1 MRLLFAS
8 SFPYWPDSTSGR
20 ETSAHALTLRLR
32 AGGIEAA
39 VFAGVPK
46 RAPAEAPRPFIVRDE
61 TLGYP
66 VYRVKEPL
74 LAYNEVLA
82 EWRPDI
88 AILPFHEP
96 VMPLVALGIV
106 AGVKA
111 MVHVTSVDPGSVAM
125 NLIQRPEILLTTC
138 SPFAARRIE
147 VLQGF
152 APPVSLPLVEPELFR
167 VGQTGDAA
175 TGDAVVMVN
184 PTLMK
189 GVEIFFRLAEARPE
203 RRFIAIES
211 WDINDRW
218 RLILSNRARAVG
230 NVELW
235 PTATDMRPA
244 YRAARLVL
252 MPSVHEEI
260 YGRVVAE
267 AQLSGIPALTSDRG
281 ELPAVVG
288 GGGLTVPV
296 DAGIE
301 TWLAALDRILD
312 PAAYAAFSAAA
323 RTEAGRIE
331 RQPEAIVADF
341 VALLETFLAGKN
353 TTS

>member
-8 SFPYWPDSTSGR
+8 PFPYWPDNTSGR
-20 ETSAHALTLRLR
+20 ETSAHALTLRLQ
-32 AGGIEAA
+32 AQGIDVA
-39 VFAGVPK
+39 VFAGTLK
-46 RAPAEAPRPFIVRDE
+46 PALAESPRPSVALDE

-74 LAYNEVLA
+74 LAYSDVLA

-96 VMPLVALGIV
+96 VMPLVALGIA

-111 MVHVTSVDPGSVAM
+111 MLHVTSVDPRSAAM
-125 NLIQRPEILLTTC
+125 NLFQRPEILLTTC
-138 SPFAARRIE
+138 SNFAARRLD

-152 APPVSLPLVEPELFR
+152 TPPVSLPLIEPELFR
-167 VGQTGDAA
+167 VAQA
-175 TGDAVVMVN
+175 GDAVVMVN

-189 GVEIFFRLAEARPE
+189 GVEIFFRLAEARPH

-211 WDINDRW
+211 WDINDEW
-218 RLILSNRARAVG
+218 RLILSNRARACG

-235 PTATDMRPA
+235 PAATDMRPA
-244 YRAARLVL
+244 YREAGLVL
-252 MPSVHEEI
+252 MPSIHEET

-296 DAGIE
+296 DAAIE
-301 TWLAALDRILD
+301 AWLTALDRMLD

-323 RTEAGRIE
+323 RREAE
-331 RQPEAIVADF
+331 RPERRPEAIVAEF
-341 VALLETFLAGKN
+341 VGLLEAFRSGAN
-353 TTS
+353 TTC

>member
-8 SFPYWPDSTSGR
+8 AFPYWPESTSGR
-20 ETSAHALTLRLR
+20 ETSAHALTLRLQAR
-32 AGGIEAA
+32 GIAVA
-39 VFAGVPK
+39 VFAGTPENV
-46 RAPAEAPRPFIVRDE
+46 RAESPRPFIARDE

-66 VYRVKEPL
+66 VYRVREPL
-74 LAYNEVLA
+74 LAYGDVLREV
-82 EWRPDI
+82 RPDI
-88 AILPFHEP
+88 ALLPFHRP
-96 VMPLVALGIV
+96 NMPLVALGIA

-111 MVHVTSVDPGSVAM
+111 VLHVTTVDPSSAAM
-125 NLIQRPEILLTTC
+125 NLLQRPEVMLTTC
-138 SPFAARRIE
+138 STFAARRLA
-147 VLQGF
+147 VLQGIT
-152 APPVSLPLVEPELFR
+152 PPVSLPLIEPELFR
-167 VGQTGDAA
+167 VDRA
-175 TGDAVVMVN
+175 GDAVIMVN

-189 GVEIFFRLAEARPE
+189 GIEIFFRLAEARPQL
-203 RRFIAIES
+203 RFIAVES
-211 WDINDRW
+211 WDVDDAW
-218 RLILSNRARAVG
+218 RLILSNRARACG

-235 PTATDMRPA
+235 PTTTDMRTA

-252 MPSVHEEI
+252 MPSVHEET

-301 TWLAALDRILD
+301 PWLTALDRVLD
-312 PAAYAAFSAAA
+312 PAAYGVFSAAA
-323 RTEAGRIE
+323 RREAE
-331 RQPEAIVADF
+331 RPERRPEAIVEDF
-341 VALLETFLAGKN
+341 VSLLDAFLIGAN